1 MKRISIVLILGFL
14 LTWTTGLAQEI
25 RIAGR
30 VTSGDDGQPLP
41 GVSVV
46 EKGTTRGTITDIDGN
61 YSLMVSEDT
70 QFLVFSFVGMKT
82 QEIPLEGRTTINV
95 VMEPDVLGLDEV
107 FVVAYGVQRREA
119 KTGSVGVVASEN
131 IRDVPETS
139 IDKMLSGKVAGV
151 VVSATSGQP
160 GSETEVRIRGISSIL
175 AGTQPLYVI
184 DGVPVMEGNQN
195 YFTNTGNSLSSLNPN
210 DIASISILK
219 DAAAASIYGS
229 RAANGVILVTTKSG
243 KAGES
248 KMNFRVSTGYDRLA
262 NDNDYGVLS
271 PEDYLM
277 WSRDAVINAG
287 KDPDDPSNPR
297 YYFPL
302 SLRDS
307 VTTDWLDVLTRT
319 GKTYNAELSV
329 EGGNEKTTHYFSGS
343 YENLEGIFYGV
354 DYEKFQARM
363 NLDHKISDRLKMG
376 TRINAT
382 HTITNDVAM
391 QDLYFVNPLFG
402 ATLLSP
408 YTRNKNDDGT
418 YNLVVPEN
426 GNTNPRASAEYD
438 EQWEK
443 MNRFIGNIFFEWTIL
458 DDLMFKTTNN
468 YEYADGEGRR
478 YWSPKADPTTDLG
491 TLQTSRTRYAQMT
504 TSNTLTY
511 TRSFGKHNLQGIAGQ
526 EAMRY
531 TDNSYYVYS
540 PDVDPDIPF
549 PTTSTTEKDEVDY
562 VENAFTLLSWFGLMY
577 YNFDGKYYV
586 QATIRTDG
594 SSRFGADNR
603 WGTFWSLGGSWNIHR
618 EAFAANL
625 NFINQL
631 KLRAS
636 YGMSGNY
643 NIGNYDQYGLYTTE
657 EYNGVNGLVPSQ
669 PANPELGWET
679 NREYNIGVDYA
690 LFGKLTGTIDFY
702 TRYTEDMLLD
712 YPLSHTSGFTSIRT
726 NVGEVKNSGWEIL
739 VNWNA
744 VENKDFSFEMGFNLA
759 HNRSEILD
767 LGKDRQFIN
776 PDNNRILHRVGASL
790 YSFYLYDY
798 AGVNPGTGE
807 AMWWTEDPDTGER
820 GTLTNSYAK
829 ARRYLAGSPEPRF
842 TGGIIPRVAWK
853 GLVLD
858 VSMEFKTG
866 HQVVIEENRYINS
879 DGYLWPGNQANTSM
893 DYWKEPGDVT
903 RNPKPIADNSTNSS
917 GFRST
922 RWMYDADYLRIK
934 NVTLSYNLPDRL
946 VNHLKLDRMRVYAS
960 ALNLYTFHDVDYW
973 DPERGVEGTGFGIY
987 PLTKKIVFGV
997 ELSF

>member
-408 YTRNKNDDGT
+408 YTRNSSSILSKR
-418 YNLVVPEN
+418 L
-426 GNTNPRASAEYD
+426 ASGPKWLMPSA
-438 EQWEK
+438 
-443 MNRFIGNIFFEWTIL
+443 IF
-458 DDLMFKTTNN
+458 
-468 YEYADGEGRR
+468 
-478 YWSPKADPTTDLG
+478 
-491 TLQTSRTRYAQMT
+491 SRMAA
-504 TSNTLTY
+504 
-511 TRSFGKHNLQGIAGQ
+511 RS
-526 EAMRY
+526 
-531 TDNSYYVYS
+531 
-540 PDVDPDIPF
+540 
-549 PTTSTTEKDEVDY
+549 
-562 VENAFTLLSWFGLMY
+562 
-577 YNFDGKYYV
+577 
-586 QATIRTDG
+586 
-594 SSRFGADNR
+594 
-603 WGTFWSLGGSWNIHR
+603 
-618 EAFAANL
+618 
-625 NFINQL
+625 
-631 KLRAS
+631 
-636 YGMSGNY
+636 
-643 NIGNYDQYGLYTTE
+643 
-657 EYNGVNGLVPSQ
+657 
-669 PANPELGWET
+669 
-679 NREYNIGVDYA
+679 
-690 LFGKLTGTIDFY
+690 
-702 TRYTEDMLLD
+702 
-712 YPLSHTSGFTSIRT
+712 
-726 NVGEVKNSGWEIL
+726 
-739 VNWNA
+739 
-744 VENKDFSFEMGFNLA
+744 
-759 HNRSEILD
+759 
-767 LGKDRQFIN
+767 
-776 PDNNRILHRVGASL
+776 
-790 YSFYLYDY
+790 
-798 AGVNPGTGE
+798 
-807 AMWWTEDPDTGER
+807 
-820 GTLTNSYAK
+820 
-829 ARRYLAGSPEPRF
+829 
-842 TGGIIPRVAWK
+842 
-853 GLVLD
+853 
-858 VSMEFKTG
+858 
-866 HQVVIEENRYINS
+866 
-879 DGYLWPGNQANTSM
+879 
-893 DYWKEPGDVT
+893 
-903 RNPKPIADNSTNSS
+903 
-917 GFRST
+917 
-922 RWMYDADYLRIK
+922 
-934 NVTLSYNLPDRL
+934 
-946 VNHLKLDRMRVYAS
+946 
-960 ALNLYTFHDVDYW
+960 
-973 DPERGVEGTGFGIY
+973 
-987 PLTKKIVFGV
+987 
-997 ELSF
+997 